1 MRRDAD
7 VTLEETTVAR
17 PSRVAR
23 SSRAW
28 QTLLRLPRSGE
39 CPPGGPAILAGQDR
53 RHYAATVAPPAPAV
67 VRLRN
72 GEQGAAG
79 GGGRYAYA
87 PAPTESPHG
96 APADQGNVAHDA
108 ILVVDDDPAILATVE
123 EILTSEGYT
132 VATATNGA
140 QALQAIERVRPAL
153 VLLDMRMPVLDGWG
167 FAQGLRAR
175 GVAVPVLVMTAAQD
189 ARRWA
194 EEIAADGYLPKP
206 FRLLDLLDAVERFV
220 PPPEG

>member
-7 VTLEETTVAR
+7 VTLEGTTVTRTPRA
-17 PSRVAR
+17 AR

-28 QTLLRLPRSGE
+28 QILLRLPRAE
-39 CPPGGPAILAGQDR
+39 ERPPGEER
-53 RHYAATVAPPAPAV
+53 RPYTATVAPPAPAV

-79 GGGRYAYA
+79 GGGRHAYA
-87 PAPTESPHG
+87 PAPTGSPHR
-96 APADQGNVAHDA
+96 APTERDELAQDT

-140 QALQAIERVRPAL
+140 QALQAIEQTRPAL

-167 FAQGLRAR
+167 FAQGLRTR

-194 EEIAADGYLPKP
+194 AEIAADGFLPKP

-220 PPPEG
+220 PPPVG

>member
-7 VTLEETTVAR
+7 VTLEGTTVAR
-17 PSRVAR
+17 TPRATW
-23 SSRAW
+23 SSRAR
-28 QTLLRLPRSGE
+28 QILLRLPRIGE
-39 CPPGGPAILAGQDR
+39 RPPGEERLP
-53 RHYAATVAPPAPAV
+53 YAAMVAPPAPAV

-79 GGGRYAYA
+79 GGGRHGYA
-87 PAPTESPHG
+87 PAPTGSPHR
-96 APADQGNVAHDA
+96 APANRGELAPDA

-123 EILTSEGYT
+123 EILTSEGYA

-140 QALQAIERVRPAL
+140 QALEVIEQTRPAL

-167 FAQGLRAR
+167 FARGLRAR

-194 EEIAADGYLPKP
+194 EEIAAVGYLPKP

-220 PPPEG
+220 PPPTG

>member
-7 VTLEETTVAR
+7 VTLEGTTVAR
-17 PSRVAR
+17 TPRAAR
-23 SSRAW
+23 SSRAR
-28 QTLLRLPRSGE
+28 QILLRLPRIGE
-39 CPPGGPAILAGQDR
+39 RPPGEER
-53 RHYAATVAPPAPAV
+53 RRYAATVAPPPSPI

-96 APADQGNVAHDA
+96 APADRGELAQDT

-123 EILTSEGYT
+123 EILMSEGYA

-140 QALQAIERVRPAL
+140 QALEAIERARPAL

-189 ARRWA
+189 VRRWA
-194 EEIAADGYLPKP
+194 DEIAADGYLPKP

>member
-7 VTLEETTVAR
+7 VTLEGTTVAR
-17 PSRVAR
+17 TPRAAR
-23 SSRAW
+23 SSRAR
-28 QTLLRLPRSGE
+28 QILLRLPRIGE
-39 CPPGGPAILAGQDR
+39 RPPGEER
-53 RHYAATVAPPAPAV
+53 RRYAATVAPPPSPI

-96 APADQGNVAHDA
+96 APADRGELAQDT

-123 EILTSEGYT
+123 EILMSEGYA

-140 QALQAIERVRPAL
+140 QALEAIERARPAL

-194 EEIAADGYLPKP
+194 AEIAADGYLPKP

-220 PPPEG
+220 PPPGG